1 MSARVQ
7 HPAPVFKGT
16 AVVDGAFEGEPAAPL
31 AVSTLTSA
39 RYRPP
44 GLPGQVARPR
54 IHPDGLDLRLV
65 MLPPVP
71 PAPMLTR
78 SSSPTEIIA
87 FSDAHKQFEERNTQV
102 VFASVDSE
110 YSLLS
115 WASTARKDGG
125 LGGVNIPLLSDKNH
139 KISRDYGVLLEE
151 DGVALRGLFLI
162 DPEGTIRQITINDL
176 PVGRSVD
183 ETIRLVDAFQFVEK
197 VCVVGGPLGCASPLI
212 LGG

>member
-7 HPAPVFKGT
+7 HPAPVFQGT
-16 AVVDGAFEGEPAAPL
+16 AVVDGAFEDIALGDYKGKWL
-31 AVSTLTSA
+31 IL
-39 RYRPP
+39 
-44 GLPGQVARPR
+44 GF
-54 IHPDGLDLRLV
+54 I
-65 MLPPVP
+65 
-71 PAPMLTR
+71 PMAWTFVC
-78 SSSPTEIIA
+78 PTEIIA
-87 FSDAHKQFEERNTQV
+87 FSDAHKQFEERNAQV

-151 DGVALRGLFLI
+151 DGVALRGLFII
-162 DPEGTIRQITINDL
+162 DPKGTVRQITINDL

-197 VCVVGGPLGCASPLI
+197 YGEVCPANWNKGSETIKADPKASKEYFTKVH
-212 LGG
+212 G